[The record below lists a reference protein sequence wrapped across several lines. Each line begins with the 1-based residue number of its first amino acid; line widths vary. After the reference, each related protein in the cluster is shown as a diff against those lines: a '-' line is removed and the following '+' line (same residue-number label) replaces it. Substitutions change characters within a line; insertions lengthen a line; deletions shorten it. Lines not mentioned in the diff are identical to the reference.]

1 MLEIILI
8 VDVGSNFT
16 QMIAR
21 KIRELK
27 VYCEIYP
34 YNKIPTNKNIKGII
48 LSDSSYSIDDP
59 NSPKPDFDQLFKA
72 DIPILA
78 IGYSAQRLA
87 QHLGGQIKKSATSK
101 NVIANFGDIDPSNT
115 LVQSIKLGSQ
125 VLSAGGSVILSI
137 PDNNKI
143 IMRTET
149 SEIVGFQVN
158 SRNIF
163 GIQFHPV
170 ADQTADGVQLLENF
184 VVSICQCRQD
194 WTPARF
200 IHDSTKSLKDQLQDD
215 KVVLGLSGGVDSS
228 VAAML
233 LHKAIG
239 KNLHCIFVDNGLLR
253 KNEFASVL
261 ESYHDIGLNIKGV
274 QAADRFYKALAG
286 VTDPE
291 KKRKAIGHIFI
302 EIFDDEAHK
311 IKEVRWLGQGTIYP
325 DIIESAPIPGSTAT
339 IKSHHNVGGL
349 PNYMKLKIV
358 EPLKNLFKDE
368 IRRVGF
374 ELGLKPEILNRHP
387 FPGPGLGVRVLGEI
401 TAERIKILQEADY
414 IFIKKLK
421 ECGLYDKVWQALAI
435 LLPVQSVGVSN
446 EKRTYENAI
455 ALRAVHSTDGM
466 TAEWAHLPYDFLEK
480 VSEEIIRNVKGI
492 NRVVYDISSKPPA
505 TIEWE

>member
-87 QHLGGQIKKSATSK
+87 QHLGGQIEKSATSK

-311 IKEVRWLGQGTIYP
+311 IKEVRWLG
-325 DIIESAPIPGSTAT
+325 
-339 IKSHHNVGGL
+339 
-349 PNYMKLKIV
+349 
-358 EPLKNLFKDE
+358 
-368 IRRVGF
+368 
-374 ELGLKPEILNRHP
+374 
-387 FPGPGLGVRVLGEI
+387 
-401 TAERIKILQEADY
+401 
-414 IFIKKLK
+414 
-421 ECGLYDKVWQALAI
+421 
-435 LLPVQSVGVSN
+435 
-446 EKRTYENAI
+446 
-455 ALRAVHSTDGM
+455 
-466 TAEWAHLPYDFLEK
+466 
-480 VSEEIIRNVKGI
+480 
-492 NRVVYDISSKPPA
+492 
-505 TIEWE
+505 